1 MDISDK
7 NVLCAASAYEQKY
20 YFNQKFNRV
29 PEDIQK
35 ELQIICVLFT
45 EDVGGIIVFEFD
57 EAGHLQIRTE
67 AMASDYDYDDIGA
80 TMEVREIQ
88 KSRRDMLNGLELY
101 YRAFILG
108 QALDLE
114 KWQLE

>member
-20 YFNQKFNRV
+20 YFNEKFNRI

-57 EAGHLQIRTE
+57 GEGHLHIRTE
-67 AMASDYDYDDIGA
+67 AIASDYDYDEIGA
-80 TMEVREIQ
+80 ALEVREIQ
-88 KSRRDMLNGLELY
+88 KNRRDMLNGLELY
-101 YRAFILG
+101 YRAFILR
-108 QALDLE
+108 QPLDLE
-114 KWQLE
+114 SWQLE